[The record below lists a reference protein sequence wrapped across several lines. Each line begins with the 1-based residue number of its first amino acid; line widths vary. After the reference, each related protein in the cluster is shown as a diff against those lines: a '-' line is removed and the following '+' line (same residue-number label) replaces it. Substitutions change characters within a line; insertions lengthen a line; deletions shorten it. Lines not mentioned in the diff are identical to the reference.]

1 MTAGNRERIYHTTSI
16 RYAEPLRPSREA
28 AGYGCP
34 TTLSL
39 RCRGVYGVP
48 RWQTQLAAP
57 LVLRGQHRRSPDL
70 GCAQFGGGALFFGEG
85 VCGIERPPPVLRRNR
100 QTRCGVVP
108 GGQPTTVE
116 PSFQSCDA
124 TPQAAPA
131 AAPRS
136 AGLVAQRV
144 SLWGSDNDNCVNG
157 GWGGIRTP
165 GEREPTPVF
174 KTGAL
179 NHSATHPRLQIDSQ
193 STAAAR
199 PIPYSPQD
207 CR

>member
-70 GCAQFGGGALFFGEG
+70 GCAQFGGGAHFLGRAFAELNAL
-85 VCGIERPPPVLRRNR
+85 PP
-100 QTRCGVVP
+100 
-108 GGQPTTVE
+108 
-116 PSFQSCDA
+116 SCDGTA
-124 TPQAAPA
+124 RHGVGWCPAASRQRLSPRFSPVTPRPRLRLRPRRVPQALSPSELAF
-131 AAPRS
+131 
-136 AGLVAQRV
+136 G
-144 SLWGSDNDNCVNG
+144 GSDNDNCVNG

-179 NHSATHPRLQIDSQ
+179 NHSATHPMQTVPRLGEP
-193 STAAAR
+193 AAAH
-199 PIPYSPQD
+199 I
-207 CR
+207 